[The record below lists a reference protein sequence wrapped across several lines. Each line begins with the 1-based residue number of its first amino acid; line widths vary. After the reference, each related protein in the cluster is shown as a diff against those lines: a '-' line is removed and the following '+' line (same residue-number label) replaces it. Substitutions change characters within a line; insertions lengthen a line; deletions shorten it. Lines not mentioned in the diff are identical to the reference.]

1 MGECCPAVRPEMN
14 PFSSFLA
21 LPPSLL
27 PREGAGQNAL
37 TGKGHPVLM
46 VQGPKGHQ
54 GASEVHLPA
63 ATGILQFALTEAL
76 HRSRKGK
83 DPALTAAL
91 QPVGEPAQSA
101 RMVLLLALRVGGLV
115 LVEGR
120 SAQTPAS
127 HPCATMAV
135 SRAGLDVADQA
146 DQAEAELDSSW
157 IKTSALS

>member
-14 PFSSFLA
+14 PFFSFLA

-27 PREGAGQNAL
+27 PREGVGQNAL
-37 TGKGHPVLM
+37 TGEGQPVLM
-46 VQGPKGHQ
+46 VQGLRGHQ

-76 HRSRKGK
+76 PRSRRGQRGLPGV

-101 RMVLLLALRVGGLV
+101 RMVLL
-115 LVEGR
+115 
-120 SAQTPAS
+120 
-127 HPCATMAV
+127 
-135 SRAGLDVADQA
+135 
-146 DQAEAELDSSW
+146 
-157 IKTSALS
+157 